1 MKKRKTAEGEERRR
15 ASLGAAGATGTGVS
29 RRKSGGLWGF
39 AKSMVGL
46 GGGAENDGSLED
58 LIPDKDPE
66 PAPPGVANRHS
77 ALNKKLGLA
86 PAGRKIKQP
95 WTDEEVEALREGVA
109 KHGKGAWKAVLVE
122 SSHAFQDRTT
132 MDLKDKWRNLE
143 KKAAKERARE
153 VQEEIDNA
161 AEEEADSS

>member
-1 MKKRKTAEGEERRR
+1 M
-15 ASLGAAGATGTGVS
+15 
-29 RRKSGGLWGF
+29 
-39 AKSMVGL
+39 
-46 GGGAENDGSLED
+46 
-58 LIPDKDPE
+58 
-66 PAPPGVANRHS
+66 
-77 ALNKKLGLA
+77 
-86 PAGRKIKQP
+86 
-95 WTDEEVEALREGVA
+95 
-109 KHGKGAWKAVLVE
+109 E